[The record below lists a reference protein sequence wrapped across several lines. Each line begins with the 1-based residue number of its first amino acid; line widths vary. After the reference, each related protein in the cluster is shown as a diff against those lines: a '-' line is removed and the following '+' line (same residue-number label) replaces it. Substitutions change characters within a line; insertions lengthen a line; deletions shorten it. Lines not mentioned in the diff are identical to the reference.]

1 MSRIIVTCRSV
12 LAISQSLVCL
22 TAAVPPYQMHRCRE
36 TKVSGV
42 SKRYEADVSGYLLPL
57 ADNYSYV
64 TASARQCKFIRFSL
78 LLYSKQERSLFTAA
92 LEQTSNVPTA
102 RDVGRLSGR
111 IRRRACGLL
120 YPGGRSAIASPVA
133 FPACVST
140 RVPRRRRPGHS
151 PPIVQRRP
159 TGGGGRRRFPSPS
172 SWGRWPFASPV
183 ALPCT
188 RPGHFVTFWA
198 RHRRLCRLSAGCDG
212 VPTPAQE
219 RCRVPASDCPPPF
232 RAPAGDPT
240 PITPVKLRTQA
251 KSSLNQDPRI
261 ATLDPGLRFPGN

>member
-22 TAAVPPYQMHRCRE
+22 TAAVPAYQMHRCRE

-42 SKRYEADVSGYLLPL
+42 SNRYEADVSGYLLPL

-120 YPGGRSAIASPVA
+120 YPGA
-133 FPACVST
+133 
-140 RVPRRRRPGHS
+140 
-151 PPIVQRRP
+151 
-159 TGGGGRRRFPSPS
+159 GRRSHPLSRSQHVFQHVCHGAGDLATARRLSSGVRRGRGAAAIPQPVILGSMAVRFPSRAPLYPPRPFCDVLGAPPS
-172 SWGRWPFASPV
+172 SMSIV
-183 ALPCT
+183 
-188 RPGHFVTFWA
+188 
-198 RHRRLCRLSAGCDG
+198 RRLRWGPDTGAGT
-212 VPTPAQE
+212 V
-219 RCRVPASDCPPPF
+219 
-232 RAPAGDPT
+232 
-240 PITPVKLRTQA
+240 
-251 KSSLNQDPRI
+251 
-261 ATLDPGLRFPGN
+261 